1 MANHKSAK
9 KRNRQTIKRTLI
21 NKIQSSENRTLIK
34 VIRTAISE
42 KNKAKAQ
49 ELLLKAQSS
58 FSKLAQ
64 KGVIKAN
71 TAARKTSR
79 LASQVKSL

>member
-9 KRNRQTIKRTLI
+9 KRNRQTIKKTLI
-21 NKIQSSENRTLIK
+21 NKVKTSENRTLIK
-34 VIRTAISE
+34 GLRAAIGE

-58 FSKLAQ
+58 FSRLAQ
-64 KGVIKAN
+64 SGVIKAN

-79 LASQVKSL
+79 LASQITSL